1 MTSTSPDY
9 GHLYEAPY
17 QVNDVVNFNEG
28 NVSIVVVPEKVNGA
42 SKQAGLWVTKVER

>member
-28 NVSIVVVPEKVNGA
+28 NVSIVVSVLQRFGSSYNLRIDYK
-42 SKQAGLWVTKVER
+42 R